1 MAEQQVFATKGN
13 LILYKKALKLAA
25 LGYELL
31 DRKRNILIRE
41 LMSLVDKAGELRG
54 SIEDTYKEAYSAL
67 QLANISMGLVTPYAN
82 CIPVETGVEIRTR
95 SVMGVEL
102 PKVTLKER
110 PLKVTYGF
118 SQTDSQLDRA
128 YLAFEK
134 VKQTTAVLAEVENSI
149 YRLSV
154 AIKKTQ
160 RRANALQ
167 NIIIPRNERIV
178 KFITDS
184 LEEKDREEF
193 SRMKVI
199 KAEIIIV
206 GAGVLDSPLFNV
218 VLFIVGAA
226 TRRDGHFTLCI
237 Y

>member
-1 MAEQQVFATKGN
+1 MQRTKIQCRTNNYVGANIVRPLFHNIAATKGN

-41 LMSLVDKAGELRG
+41 LMSLVDTAGELRG

-82 CIPVETGVEIRTR
+82 CIPVETGVEISTR

-167 NIIIPRNERIV
+167 NIIIPRNEHIV

-199 KAEIIIV
+199 KA
-206 GAGVLDSPLFNV
+206 AKLKS
-218 VLFIVGAA
+218 AK
-226 TRRDGHFTLCI
+226 
-237 Y
+237 

>member
-1 MAEQQVFATKGN
+1 LAVQQVFPTKGN
-13 LILYKKALKLAA
+13 LIATKKNLQLAA

-41 LMSLVDKAGELRG
+41 IMTLVEKAKELRS
-54 SIEDTYKEAYSAL
+54 SIEDTYKEAYEML
-67 QLANISMGLVTPYAN
+67 KLANMSMGVITPYAE
-82 CIPVETGVEIRTR
+82 CMPVEDGIELSSK

-102 PKVTLKER
+102 PQVIYHETPRE
-110 PLKVTYGF
+110 VCYGF
-118 SQTDSQLDRA
+118 ARTDSQLDRA
-128 YLAFEK
+128 FLAFEK
-134 VKQTTAVLAEVENSI
+134 VKRLTVTLAEVENSI

-167 NIIIPRNERIV
+167 NIIIPRYTDTV
-178 KFITDS
+178 KFIADS

-199 KAEIIIV
+199 KAVKLKKETENN
-206 GAGVLDSPLFNV
+206 GEGQQ
-218 VLFIVGAA
+218 
-226 TRRDGHFTLCI
+226 
-237 Y
+237 